1 VGQEKGGGSLLNID
15 LHTPFQQFYVQQKF
29 SSQINI
35 SQRLD
40 ASANIFLTLSKHW
53 LPTRTPPEFLW

>member
-1 VGQEKGGGSLLNID
+1 MQSLHLFAWISYVKVGQEKGGGSLLNID

-35 SQRLD
+35 S
-40 ASANIFLTLSKHW
+40 
-53 LPTRTPPEFLW
+53 